1 MVHKKFEALKKER
14 AQLRTSFTNT
24 KKAIEVLLQ
33 ETESRHKCEKLE
45 AHVQLLDLRIESIS
59 NKDAQIAELLYDS
72 EADFSQDVL
81 EEEQC
86 KVDHYQ
92 LEFLT
97 VKKLV
102 ESHLAKV
109 SEVGSEVLSNHAC
122 AQAQQFKLPV
132 LQLKKFDGTL
142 KDWLPF
148 WSQFS
153 KIDQDQSMSDIDK
166 MGYLCMS
173 MIPGSPADKLVQSY
187 PATGKMY
194 ESVIAALKARFG
206 RDDLLTEYYIRQLL
220 KIVIGNAKTKQ
231 PLTTLYDTLQ
241 CHLRNLETLN
251 VSSENCAPILM
262 PLVSSCLPDDILQIW
277 ERSCVTQFAAS
288 TSKDECDGSSK
299 DHLQSLMNFLKAEV
313 ESEQKIAMAKDG
325 FGLHSSSSQNVSRPK
340 PSKPMSGNS
349 KIATAADLVVTQGPW
364 LEELQRKSIPL
375 TDLQYPTT
383 DIEILIGADVAGRLY
398 TGEVIELESK
408 LVAMNTRLGW
418 TLSGKVPG
426 KKGEKGIAMTV
437 TSLFVKEA
445 SVSDLWA
452 LDVLGICDPTHKM
465 LQADL
470 DKATEEHFLSSV
482 IVNKE
487 SRFEVRLP
495 FVDGHPPLSV
505 NLGLAEKR
513 LQSTIKRLKSGN
525 LETEYQ
531 KVLTGWEL
539 EGIIERVPIQDSEN
553 PSYYLPHHPVVK
565 VGSTTPVRP
574 VFDASAKEPNKCS
587 LNQCLEKGPNLIDK
601 IPSCLAR
608 FRRNM
613 IGVSGDIAKAF
624 LQITVSEAD
633 RDYLRFLWL
642 ENGQVVQFR
651 HCRVVFGV
659 SSSPFLLEACI
670 RLLLNS
676 TQNPHPF
683 VAQLKQSFY
692 VDNCITSL
700 KSVAEAREFIEV
712 ASDVMRERQFDLRGW
727 EITGDPETEKPT
739 NLLGL
744 LWNKVEDT
752 LSVSI
757 ESLKEMQYQK
767 VTKKILLSAAHRLF
781 DPIGFVSCVALI
793 PKLLVQQTWQQS
805 LSWNDE
811 VHEDIWIAFQRWMT
825 EIDLLTEVNIPRW
838 IADVEGGSRELHVFA
853 DACKSAYAA
862 VVFLRIE
869 HKQNIQVRL
878 LACKARVAPTSK
890 SSKPMTIPR
899 LELLAALIAAR
910 LCQMVVKDYELDG
923 VKTTFW
929 TDASTV
935 LAWLERNDPWDV
947 YVHNR
952 VVEIKQLS
960 EGCTWKHVPGEMNP
974 ADLPSRGCYPKKFV
988 KSRWWEG
995 PTWLKSNPEDW
1006 PQVVS
1011 EFDEEE
1017 INMERKKTVVSSM
1030 LNTENHD
1037 QSWCKYFSNYTK
1049 LVRMV
1054 AWMRRF
1060 KINAMIK
1067 KNTGSLPEPQDLT
1080 VQEFMSAERV
1090 VFRLVQKESP
1100 TEMKKMECVQT
1111 VIEDDLVRLVTK
1123 TSYRNDDENFCY
1135 PVVLPASHPV
1145 VQRLVLST
1153 HRENCHA
1160 GSQTLL
1166 AILRQQFWLIG
1177 GRRAVRKILKDCVV
1191 CKRYTQHK
1199 VQTKAIPLPEP
1210 RVRDARTFEVTGVDL
1225 AGPLFVRTNTNEIR
1239 KVWICIFACA
1249 VYRAVRLELVWSLS
1263 TDSFIQALRRFI
1275 SRQGRPEIV
1284 YSDCGTNFVG
1294 FDHASSKID
1303 WNEVSRYSSTK
1314 KIEWRF
1320 NPPSGPWWGGF
1331 YERLIGMM
1339 KQLLKRVLGKSR
1351 VTCEELLTML
1361 SDCEA
1366 VMNSRPLSY
1375 MSEDKSETSFL
1386 TPAMFLQDIIE
1397 NGVPEYDLI
1406 QDTDLGKRFKYRQ
1419 ELVQEL
1425 RKKFRDEYLGQLQPL
1440 SVKRV
1445 DKPLQ
1450 VGEIVLIGDD
1460 NIKRVNWPTGI
1471 ITEIVEGKDGHARVV
1486 KLRTAEGTLTRPVQ
1500 RIFRLELLS
1509 EPRPAKTC
1517 DPMSGEMEQ
1526 LEPSPIS
1533 SVPVTANSES
1543 PKEPSSI
1550 QMAPVR
1556 DNPDGSGQFNPAPN
1570 IVSYEPKLPTMSRS
1584 GRKIKGPIKLD
1595 L

>member
-1 MVHKKFEALKKER
+1 MVHKKLEALKKER

-59 NKDAQIAELLYDS
+59 NKDAQITELLYDS

-81 EEEQC
+81 EEEQS

-102 ESHLAKV
+102 ESHLVKV
-109 SEVGSEVLSNHAC
+109 PEVGSEVLSNHAC

-277 ERSCVTQFAAS
+277 ERSCVTQLAAS

-299 DHLQSLMNFLKAEV
+299 DHLQSLMSFLKAEV

-325 FGLHSSSSQNVSRPK
+325 FGLHSSSSQNVSRSK

-349 KIATAADLVVTQGPW
+349 KIATAADLVVTQGESKCLFCSGGHKSQDCRKAINMTISEKQIILQGKQACYCCLREGHRAKRCYKRPKCSKCARSHFEVMCPESENKSSATLTSTCRSTVLLQTVVVRVKNRQNKDKYVRLIFDTGSQQSYVLNRTAHELGYKPLGKEIIQHALFGGDLTSPVHHDVYNLQICSLDGSYECTFDVYGQEQICSSIPIIPSGPW

-624 LQITVSEAD
+624 LQISVSEAD

-700 KSVAEAREFIEV
+700 KSAAEAREFIEV
-712 ASDVMRERQFDLRGW
+712 ASDVMRERQFDLQGW

-739 NLLGL
+739 SLLGL

-767 VTKKILLSAAHRLF
+767 VTKKVLLSAAHRLF

-811 VHEDIWIAFQRWMT
+811 VHEDIRIAFQRWMT

-910 LCQMVVKDYELDG
+910 LCQTVVKDYELDG
-923 VKTTFW
+923 VRTTFW

-974 ADLPSRGCYPKKFV
+974 ADLPSRGCYPKRFV

-995 PTWLKSNPEDW
+995 PTWLKGDPEDW

-1030 LNTENHD
+1030 LNTE
-1037 QSWCKYFSNYTK
+1037 
-1049 LVRMV
+1049 
-1054 AWMRRF
+1054 
-1060 KINAMIK
+1060 
-1067 KNTGSLPEPQDLT
+1067 
-1080 VQEFMSAERV
+1080 
-1090 VFRLVQKESP
+1090 
-1100 TEMKKMECVQT
+1100 
-1111 VIEDDLVRLVTK
+1111 
-1123 TSYRNDDENFCY
+1123 
-1135 PVVLPASHPV
+1135 
-1145 VQRLVLST
+1145 
-1153 HRENCHA
+1153 
-1160 GSQTLL
+1160 
-1166 AILRQQFWLIG
+1166 
-1177 GRRAVRKILKDCVV
+1177 
-1191 CKRYTQHK
+1191 
-1199 VQTKAIPLPEP
+1199 
-1210 RVRDARTFEVTGVDL
+1210 
-1225 AGPLFVRTNTNEIR
+1225 
-1239 KVWICIFACA
+1239 
-1249 VYRAVRLELVWSLS
+1249 
-1263 TDSFIQALRRFI
+1263 
-1275 SRQGRPEIV
+1275 
-1284 YSDCGTNFVG
+1284 
-1294 FDHASSKID
+1294 
-1303 WNEVSRYSSTK
+1303 
-1314 KIEWRF
+1314 
-1320 NPPSGPWWGGF
+1320 
-1331 YERLIGMM
+1331 
-1339 KQLLKRVLGKSR
+1339 
-1351 VTCEELLTML
+1351 
-1361 SDCEA
+1361 
-1366 VMNSRPLSY
+1366 
-1375 MSEDKSETSFL
+1375 
-1386 TPAMFLQDIIE
+1386 
-1397 NGVPEYDLI
+1397 
-1406 QDTDLGKRFKYRQ
+1406 
-1419 ELVQEL
+1419 
-1425 RKKFRDEYLGQLQPL
+1425 
-1440 SVKRV
+1440 
-1445 DKPLQ
+1445 
-1450 VGEIVLIGDD
+1450 
-1460 NIKRVNWPTGI
+1460 
-1471 ITEIVEGKDGHARVV
+1471 
-1486 KLRTAEGTLTRPVQ
+1486 
-1500 RIFRLELLS
+1500 
-1509 EPRPAKTC
+1509 
-1517 DPMSGEMEQ
+1517 
-1526 LEPSPIS
+1526 
-1533 SVPVTANSES
+1533 
-1543 PKEPSSI
+1543 
-1550 QMAPVR
+1550 
-1556 DNPDGSGQFNPAPN
+1556 GSGQFNPAPN

>member
-1 MVHKKFEALKKER
+1 MVHKKLEALKKER

-59 NKDAQIAELLYDS
+59 NKDAQIAELLYDA

-81 EEEQC
+81 EEEQS

-97 VKKLV
+97 VK
-102 ESHLAKV
+102 
-109 SEVGSEVLSNHAC
+109 N
-122 AQAQQFKLPV
+122 
-132 LQLKKFDGTL
+132 
-142 KDWLPF
+142 
-148 WSQFS
+148 

-231 PLTTLYDTLQ
+231 PLTALYDTLQ

-251 VSSENCAPILM
+251 
-262 PLVSSCLPDDILQIW
+262 

-539 EGIIERVPIQDSEN
+539 EGIIERVPIQDSEK

-624 LQITVSEAD
+624 LQISVSEAD

-739 NLLGL
+739 SLLGL

-767 VTKKILLSAAHRLF
+767 VTKKVLLSAAHRLF

-811 VHEDIWIAFQRWMT
+811 VHEDIRIAFLRWMT

-869 HKQNIQVRL
+869 HKENIQVRL

-910 LCQMVVKDYELDG
+910 LCQTVVKDYELDG

-947 YVHNR
+947 YVRNR

-960 EGCTWKHVPGEMNP
+960 EGCTWKYVPGEMNP
-974 ADLPSRGCYPKKFV
+974 ADLPSRGCYPKRFV

-995 PTWLKSNPEDW
+995 PTWLKGNPEDW

-1100 TEMKKMECVQT
+1100 
-1111 VIEDDLVRLVTK
+1111 
-1123 TSYRNDDENFCY
+1123 
-1135 PVVLPASHPV
+1135 
-1145 VQRLVLST
+1145 
-1153 HRENCHA
+1153 
-1160 GSQTLL
+1160 
-1166 AILRQQFWLIG
+1166 
-1177 GRRAVRKILKDCVV
+1177 
-1191 CKRYTQHK
+1191 
-1199 VQTKAIPLPEP
+1199 
-1210 RVRDARTFEVTGVDL
+1210 
-1225 AGPLFVRTNTNEIR
+1225 
-1239 KVWICIFACA
+1239 
-1249 VYRAVRLELVWSLS
+1249 
-1263 TDSFIQALRRFI
+1263 
-1275 SRQGRPEIV
+1275 
-1284 YSDCGTNFVG
+1284 
-1294 FDHASSKID
+1294 
-1303 WNEVSRYSSTK
+1303 
-1314 KIEWRF
+1314 
-1320 NPPSGPWWGGF
+1320 
-1331 YERLIGMM
+1331 
-1339 KQLLKRVLGKSR
+1339 
-1351 VTCEELLTML
+1351 
-1361 SDCEA
+1361 
-1366 VMNSRPLSY
+1366 
-1375 MSEDKSETSFL
+1375 
-1386 TPAMFLQDIIE
+1386 
-1397 NGVPEYDLI
+1397 
-1406 QDTDLGKRFKYRQ
+1406 
-1419 ELVQEL
+1419 
-1425 RKKFRDEYLGQLQPL
+1425 
-1440 SVKRV
+1440 
-1445 DKPLQ
+1445 
-1450 VGEIVLIGDD
+1450 
-1460 NIKRVNWPTGI
+1460 
-1471 ITEIVEGKDGHARVV
+1471 
-1486 KLRTAEGTLTRPVQ
+1486 
-1500 RIFRLELLS
+1500 
-1509 EPRPAKTC
+1509 
-1517 DPMSGEMEQ
+1517 
-1526 LEPSPIS
+1526 
-1533 SVPVTANSES
+1533 
-1543 PKEPSSI
+1543 KEPSSI
-1550 QMAPVR
+1550 QMAPVG
-1556 DNPDGSGQFNPAPN
+1556 DKPEGSGQFNPAPN
-1570 IVSYEPKLPTMSRS
+1570 IASYEPKLPTMSRS

>member
-1 MVHKKFEALKKER
+1 MVHKKLEALKKER

-59 NKDAQIAELLYDS
+59 NKDAQIADLLYDS

-81 EEEQC
+81 EEEQS

-102 ESHLAKV
+102 ESHLVKV
-109 SEVGSEVLSNHAC
+109 SEVGGEVLSTHAC

-231 PLTTLYDTLQ
+231 PLTALYDTLQ

-299 DHLQSLMNFLKAEV
+299 DHLQSLMSFLKAEV

-624 LQITVSEAD
+624 LQISVSEAD

-642 ENGQVVQFR
+642 EDGQVVQFR

-700 KSVAEAREFIEV
+700 KSLAEAREFIEV

-739 NLLGL
+739 SLLGL

-811 VHEDIWIAFQRWMT
+811 VHEDIQIAFQRWMT

-869 HKQNIQVRL
+869 HKENIQVRL

-910 LCQMVVKDYELDG
+910 LCQTVVKDYELDG

-947 YVHNR
+947 YVRNR

-974 ADLPSRGCYPKKFV
+974 ADLPSRGCYPKRFV

-995 PTWLKSNPEDW
+995 PTWLKGNPEDW

-1017 INMERKKTVVSSM
+1017 INMERKKTVVSSV
-1030 LNTENHD
+1030 LNTE
-1037 QSWCKYFSNYTK
+1037 
-1049 LVRMV
+1049 
-1054 AWMRRF
+1054 
-1060 KINAMIK
+1060 
-1067 KNTGSLPEPQDLT
+1067 
-1080 VQEFMSAERV
+1080 
-1090 VFRLVQKESP
+1090 
-1100 TEMKKMECVQT
+1100 
-1111 VIEDDLVRLVTK
+1111 
-1123 TSYRNDDENFCY
+1123 
-1135 PVVLPASHPV
+1135 
-1145 VQRLVLST
+1145 
-1153 HRENCHA
+1153 
-1160 GSQTLL
+1160 
-1166 AILRQQFWLIG
+1166 
-1177 GRRAVRKILKDCVV
+1177 
-1191 CKRYTQHK
+1191 
-1199 VQTKAIPLPEP
+1199 
-1210 RVRDARTFEVTGVDL
+1210 
-1225 AGPLFVRTNTNEIR
+1225 
-1239 KVWICIFACA
+1239 
-1249 VYRAVRLELVWSLS
+1249 
-1263 TDSFIQALRRFI
+1263 
-1275 SRQGRPEIV
+1275 
-1284 YSDCGTNFVG
+1284 
-1294 FDHASSKID
+1294 
-1303 WNEVSRYSSTK
+1303 
-1314 KIEWRF
+1314 
-1320 NPPSGPWWGGF
+1320 
-1331 YERLIGMM
+1331 
-1339 KQLLKRVLGKSR
+1339 
-1351 VTCEELLTML
+1351 
-1361 SDCEA
+1361 
-1366 VMNSRPLSY
+1366 
-1375 MSEDKSETSFL
+1375 
-1386 TPAMFLQDIIE
+1386 
-1397 NGVPEYDLI
+1397 
-1406 QDTDLGKRFKYRQ
+1406 
-1419 ELVQEL
+1419 
-1425 RKKFRDEYLGQLQPL
+1425 
-1440 SVKRV
+1440 
-1445 DKPLQ
+1445 
-1450 VGEIVLIGDD
+1450 
-1460 NIKRVNWPTGI
+1460 
-1471 ITEIVEGKDGHARVV
+1471 
-1486 KLRTAEGTLTRPVQ
+1486 
-1500 RIFRLELLS
+1500 
-1509 EPRPAKTC
+1509 
-1517 DPMSGEMEQ
+1517 
-1526 LEPSPIS
+1526 
-1533 SVPVTANSES
+1533 
-1543 PKEPSSI
+1543 
-1550 QMAPVR
+1550 
-1556 DNPDGSGQFNPAPN
+1556 GSGQFNPAPN
-1570 IVSYEPKLPTMSRS
+1570 TMSYEPKLPTMSRS